1 MAPGACHARLPQDLG
16 LCLHCFEE
24 AAATRQPVT
33 WLLRWMHPL
42 YVACETHGVWL
53 TPISYHAMTRI
64 RHAAEFSTLSSA
76 LGSVAG
82 PHRQQTTSAKDALWL
97 QRLCC
102 AWTPV
107 QLPWGSVE
115 PHELRDIID
124 AIAVAMISHAAARDD
139 EMPAPPGDLDL
150 TSFKGFTLHGG
161 GAHPLQLNLA
171 VRLCHRQ
178 WILGAAA
185 HVLRHAPCERSW
197 GRTWPA
203 SMTQRLV
210 SDARRTDWSAAATE
224 WICPQAAEILRKEQ
238 SREVRWNRRL
248 RFTRGDF
255 TLLDAPR

>member
-1 MAPGACHARLPQDLG
+1 MPR
-16 LCLHCFEE
+16 
-24 AAATRQPVT
+24 
-33 WLLRWMHPL
+33 
-42 YVACETHGVWL
+42 
-53 TPISYHAMTRI
+53 
-64 RHAAEFSTLSSA
+64 SSA
-76 LGSVAG
+76 HYPRRSARSRALTGSRRPAPRTPCGCSVFAA
-82 PHRQQTTSAKDALWL
+82 Q
-97 QRLCC
+97 
-102 AWTPV
+102 WTPV

-238 SREVRWNRRL
+238 SREVLWNRRL